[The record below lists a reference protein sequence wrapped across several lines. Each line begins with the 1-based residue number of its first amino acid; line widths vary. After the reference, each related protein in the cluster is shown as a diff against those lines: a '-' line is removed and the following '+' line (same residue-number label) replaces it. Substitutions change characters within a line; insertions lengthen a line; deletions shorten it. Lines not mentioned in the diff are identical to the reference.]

1 MLNKQLLGI
10 KNLCISL
17 QVENNFVKIVDD
29 VSFNLNYGE
38 VIAVVGESG
47 CGKTVTSQAIPR
59 LLPKE
64 LIIQSGRILFHTGE
78 NNGILDLSKLNPKDK
93 NIRKIRGKHIGM
105 IFQEPMS
112 SFSPVYT
119 IGNQIRE
126 VIQLHRGL
134 SKKEARKV
142 VFDLLDKVGIP
153 NPSVAASQYPHEF
166 SGGMRQRAMIARALS
181 CNPALLIADEPTSSL
196 DVTIQA
202 QILVLMKQLQEEFE
216 MSVIFITHELGVVAQ
231 IADRIYVMYLGK
243 IVEEGKVRDV
253 FGNPKHPY
261 TKDLINAIPII
272 GNLGERRKLMP
283 IKGNVPSIYER
294 SKGCNF
300 YPRCDSFIPERC
312 NVNFPP
318 CIQVNSNH
326 CVWCYL
332 YV

>member
-17 QVENNFVKIVDD
+17 KVENNFVKIVDD

-93 NIRKIRGKHIGM
+93 NIRKIRGKYIGM

-142 VFDLLDKVGIP
+142 VVDLLDKVGIP

-231 IADRIYVMYLGK
+231 IADRVYVMYLGK